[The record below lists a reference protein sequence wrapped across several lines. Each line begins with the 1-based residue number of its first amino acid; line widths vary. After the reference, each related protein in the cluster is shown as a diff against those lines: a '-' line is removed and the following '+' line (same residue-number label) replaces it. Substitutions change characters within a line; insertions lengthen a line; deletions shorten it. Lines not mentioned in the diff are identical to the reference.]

1 MFSRSSSIKPVIKDL
16 WKIVQRREAASLVG
30 NEISLFVLVV
40 LLLYLFDAMMNVCE
54 VYVTLAENLRVTRS
68 LWSKTAKNTD

>member
-1 MFSRSSSIKPVIKDL
+1 MFSRSSSIKPVIKEL